1 MLWATVTH
9 LLEIVF
15 ERIQLYV
22 QDLFVGKTSKEKR
35 QEWELLTMYQFCIAA
50 QCSLFIGKNP

>member
-35 QEWELLTMYQFCIAA
+35 QEWELLTMY
-50 QCSLFIGKNP
+50 